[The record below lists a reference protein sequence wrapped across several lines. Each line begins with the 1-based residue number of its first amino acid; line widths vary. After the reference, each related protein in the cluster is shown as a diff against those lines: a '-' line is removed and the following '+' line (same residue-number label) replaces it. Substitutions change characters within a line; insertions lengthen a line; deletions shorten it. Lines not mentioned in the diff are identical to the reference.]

1 MNMSEDL
8 PILAVFFEHKD
19 RGHEG
24 SGVLFR
30 HGELLYVLTA
40 SHVVHGTNCEHYEP
54 SNINSFKIVSERFG
68 ELTLKKEILNEKYQ
82 RQYDISVFEV
92 EVSEGNLESIPHV
105 NLSDESDFPGVK
117 LAFRGKSNA
126 PSKKAYTIR
135 ECDVDSKTGGII
147 TVGFPARFYTD
158 YKGATGA
165 ELLQG
170 YSGSGVFVVGQ
181 NITEIYLVGVV
192 TSVDD
197 DDYSGVSCCCISRVQ
212 CFMPDGF
219 ELSPFK
225 ERNKVLETSI
235 RDIRKQ
241 VTQNVIE
248 ERKASDNVS
257 VTRLNDKMNVFLG
270 SWELEELDQY
280 IEDMVTWENLYYNN
294 VKNDEDI
301 KLVIDNSRKELSS
314 GSKKFR
320 VKSTLDAHNKYRD
333 IEREFKE
340 IVDMHLEEFPQWR
353 KYKRTI
359 VNGEIAKMLAQC
371 KLDFILL

>member
-1 MNMSEDL
+1 L
-8 PILAVFFEHKD
+8 IL
-19 RGHEG
+19 
-24 SGVLFR
+24 
-30 HGELLYVLTA
+30 
-40 SHVVHGTNCEHYEP
+40 
-54 SNINSFKIVSERFG
+54 I
-68 ELTLKKEILNEKYQ
+68 KEILNEKYQ
-82 RQYDISVFEV
+82 RKYDISVFEV
-92 EVSEGNLESIPHV
+92 KLIEGNLESIPNV

-117 LAFRGKSNA
+117 LAFRGKSNK
-126 PSKKAYTIR
+126 PSGKAYTVR
-135 ECDVDSKTGGII
+135 ECDVDSKDSGII
-147 TVGFPARFYTD
+147 TVGIPAKYYTD
-158 YKGATGA
+158 FKGDTGA

-197 DDYSGVSCCCISRVQ
+197 DDFSGVSCCCISRVQ

-225 ERNKVLETSI
+225 ERSKVLETSI
-235 RDIRKQ
+235 RDIRNQ
-241 VTQNVIE
+241 VTQNVIDD
-248 ERKASDNVS
+248 RKANDNVS
-257 VTRLNDKMNVFLG
+257 VTRLNNKMNVFLG

-280 IEDMVTWENLYYNN
+280 IEDMVTWEKLYYNN

-301 KLVIDNSRKELSS
+301 KLVIDNSREELSS

-320 VKSTLDAHNKYRD
+320 VESTLDAHKKYRN
-333 IEREFKE
+333 IEKEFKE
-340 IVDMHLEEFPQWR
+340 IVDMHLEEYPQWK